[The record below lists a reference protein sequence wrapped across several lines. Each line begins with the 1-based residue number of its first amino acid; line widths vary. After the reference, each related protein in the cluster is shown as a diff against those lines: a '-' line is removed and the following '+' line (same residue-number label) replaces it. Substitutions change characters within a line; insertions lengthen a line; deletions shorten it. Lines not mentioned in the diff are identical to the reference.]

1 MRQHLSCQEQPLI
14 PHSGIFTPTRRNAT
28 ETRKKMIRKWNPS
41 CADWWPVGGRWRLA
55 GLTQTR
61 VPPPV
66 NNSNAESRR
75 PWQLVP
81 LIVLRSRRTWSS
93 STSQGRLQGDHR
105 SPSAVK
111 EPVLAPADLQKFCCW
126 TQTFR
131 RPEGHSSATVAT
143 VITVVPSSLSVC

>member
-41 CADWWPVGGRWRLA
+41 CADWWPVGGRWTLA

-111 EPVLAPADLQKFCCW
+111 EPVLAPADLQKFCYW

-131 RPEGHSSATVAT
+131 RPEGHSSATV
-143 VITVVPSSLSVC
+143 ITVVPSSLSVC